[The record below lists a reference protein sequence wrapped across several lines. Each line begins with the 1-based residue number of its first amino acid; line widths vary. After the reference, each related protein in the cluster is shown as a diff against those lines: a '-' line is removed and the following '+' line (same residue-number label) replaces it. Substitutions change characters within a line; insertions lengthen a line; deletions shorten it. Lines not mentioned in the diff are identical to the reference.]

1 MDDRDTFDRRCVQ
14 EMLQLKIVSEAIR
27 LAKSRNDIEAAVQL
41 VQKKHEL
48 MTQSMDYVFQHMDY
62 LDEPT
67 RDGWYECAA
76 QLPLVIEREKE
87 ELGIDDGEIR
97 G

>member
-1 MDDRDTFDRRCVQ
+1 MDDRDTFDLKCVQ
-14 EMLQLKIVSEAIR
+14 GMLQLKIVSEAIR
-27 LAKSRNDIEAAVQL
+27 LAKGRNDTEAAKAL
-41 VQKKHEL
+41 TQKKHEL
-48 MTQSMDYVFQHMDY
+48 ITLSLDYVFQHMEY

-87 ELGIDDGEIR
+87 ELGIDDAEIPD
-97 G
+97 